1 MPTKEEFKKYV
12 QVQKSGLWNMFD
24 PRALKAAGLD
34 KDTYF
39 SVMDNYTKLSE
50 MYPDVYKMLNEDG
63 ND

>member
-24 PRALKAAGLD
+24 PRAMKATGLS

-39 SVMDNYTKLSE
+39 SVMENYTKLSK
-50 MYPDVYKMLNEDG
+50 MYPDIYKEMTK
-63 ND
+63 

>member
-24 PRALKAAGLD
+24 PQALKATGLD

-39 SVMDNYTKLSE
+39 SVMDNYKKLSE
-50 MYPDVYKMLNEDG
+50 MYPDVYKMMNREG